1 MVGLLE
7 KIEKTNSLLATKEL
21 SSSERQKRAQ
31 LHLESFW
38 LDALNALMNSRDYE
52 EGYKKAGQ
60 ALIQLPKS
68 TKIKAMQNNF
78 YNNSIAIIHNNFARQ
93 ANAGKFEEAQAIL
106 EEGLEKFPE
115 DRTLTKD
122 LSDLQKVRN

>member
-1 MVGLLE
+1 
-7 KIEKTNSLLATKEL
+7 
-21 SSSERQKRAQ
+21 
-31 LHLESFW
+31 
-38 LDALNALMNSRDYE
+38 MNSRDYE
-52 EGYKKAGQ
+52 EGYKKAGL
-60 ALIQLPKS
+60 ALSQLPKS

-106 EEGLEKFPE
+106 EAGLEKFPE